1 MGINYNKMELDS
13 RKDTDNNVTAK
24 WLINQ
29 ISELEKKL
37 QSIQQKCEHQ
47 PKVGFSSDK
56 TVKLYCDICGQDLG
70 YPGNTQVQEFLN
82 KKNGNS

>member
-1 MGINYNKMELDS
+1 MELDS
-13 RKDTDNNVTAK
+13 RKDADNNVTAK

-37 QSIQQKCEHQ
+37 QSIQQECEHH

-70 YPGNTQVQEFLN
+70 YPDNAQVQEFLN